1 MLSNSPRISVCIAT
15 FNGEKYIGQQLD
27 SLCEQLSA
35 CDEIIISDDGSTDGT
50 LDVVRDYHDPRI
62 IILEHKDKFA
72 KFKNDY
78 VTHNFENAL
87 MHAEGEIIFL
97 SDQDDVWLPNK
108 VERMVDALKYN
119 DVVMSDCS
127 MTDSSLNIV
136 HKSYF
141 TTERNFKQS
150 IFYNFVKP
158 SFLGSCMAFR
168 KCVLDQALPFPKY
181 GVGHDLWLG
190 LVGMTLY
197 RFFFINEPLILYR
210 RHNSSVT
217 DGGKVNNTSLW
228 FKIRYRAYVLL
239 ALYRLFMMKNNK

>member
-27 SLCEQLSA
+27 SICEQLSA

-50 LDVVRDYHDPRI
+50 LDVVRDS
-62 IILEHKDKFA
+62 
-72 KFKNDY
+72 
-78 VTHNFENAL
+78 HNFENAL

-228 FKIRYRAYVLL
+228 FKIRYRTYVLL

>member
-1 MLSNSPRISVCIAT
+1 
-15 FNGEKYIGQQLD
+15 
-27 SLCEQLSA
+27 
-35 CDEIIISDDGSTDGT
+35 
-50 LDVVRDYHDPRI
+50 
-62 IILEHKDKFA
+62 
-72 KFKNDY
+72 
-78 VTHNFENAL
+78 
-87 MHAEGEIIFL
+87 
-97 SDQDDVWLPNK
+97 
-108 VERMVDALKYN
+108 
-119 DVVMSDCS
+119 
-127 MTDSSLNIV
+127 
-136 HKSYF
+136 
-141 TTERNFKQS
+141 
-150 IFYNFVKP
+150 
-158 SFLGSCMAFR
+158 MAFR

>member
-1 MLSNSPRISVCIAT
+1 MVGVGKISVCMAT
-15 FNGEKYIGQQLD
+15 YNGEKYLQVQLK
-27 SLCEQLSA
+27 SILSQLSRN
-35 CDEIIISDDGSTDGT
+35 DEVVISDDGSKDST
-50 LDVVRDYHDPRI
+50 LEIIKSLNDNRI
-62 IILEHKDKFA
+62 KVFNNQNNHGF
-72 KFKNDY
+72 
-78 VTHNFENAL
+78 VGNFENAL
-87 MHAEGEIIFL
+87 NHAKGDYIFL